1 MKYLINIFLK
11 AFFIISIINCSAIDP
26 IELDENIFREATLE
40 ESTTEFLF
48 PIPSPRTQ
56 TMLVEIIM
64 SHPSKYTVTFNQY
77 DIEEQ
82 ELLKSSQSNKETL
95 QVEDPKNSNIFY
107 LNGDI
112 EERFIHPKRRLA
124 SDFSENQTNLIEKEE
139 IALGKNKVFLN
150 LDENMKKIIL
160 SVFKSDE
167 GDDQVGKIYIKY
179 IITPNIEEEKYTLK
193 DTKIDFKQDKDMFNI
208 TFSGVQQ
215 SNMNLKDFTVLYNI
229 KLYDSET
236 LYSNYENIYYYAI
249 NDKVTP
255 LFSTIIRLKGDATKE
270 DNHLKI
276 KAPLNN
282 KATQLLL
289 VNAHAK
295 NGDENEQLLQYE
307 VSDFKVEEESEER
320 VWPEEKEEEKEKE
333 KEKEKENEKEEE
345 KEKEKENEKEEEK
358 EKEKEKEN
366 EKKEKEKSDEEKYEE
381 NRNSNKTTLIIIMC
395 SFGGSI
401 IITFI
406 GVFIYLLFFAKK
418 DTNIEEEQDYKNVGG
433 IVKNDDKD
441 KENKNMNTDEGN
453 INEEEE

>member
-11 AFFIISIINCSAIDP
+11 AIFIISIINCSAIDP
-26 IELDENIFREATLE
+26 IELDENIFKEANLE

-77 DIEEQ
+77 DIEEP

-139 IALGKNKVFLN
+139 IVLGKNKVFLN
-150 LDENMKKIIL
+150 LDEDMKKIIL
-160 SVFKSDE
+160 SVFKRDE

-179 IITPNIEEEKYTLK
+179 KITPNIEEEKYSLK

-236 LYSNYENIYYYAI
+236 LYSNYENIYYYTF

-307 VSDFKVEEESEER
+307 VSEIKVEEESEER

-333 KEKEKENEKEEE
+333 KEI
-345 KEKEKENEKEEEK
+345 
-358 EKEKEKEN
+358 
-366 EKKEKEKSDEEKYEE
+366 EKKEKEKSEEDQYEE